1 MGTGGDFWVN
11 RSTGIKSDIQCL
23 SRSKI
28 MWGKENMRQDDLC
41 PSLIGGGGG
50 GGGVGQ
56 LDNNLGQGEDT

>member
-1 MGTGGDFWVN
+1 MGTGGDFGVN
-11 RSTGIKSDIQCL
+11 RLTGIKSDIQCL

-28 MWGKENMRQDDLC
+28 MWVKENMRQDDFC

-56 LDNNLGQGEDT
+56 